1 MELAGV
7 RDMPWGMVHGGQ
19 GLIIEVCHDPM
30 PSLGIN
36 ILIYRQ
42 WGTAEEKEEAY
53 ESCTS
58 LQNAGHHDRPFI
70 QKQLTTSPTGQLLLG
85 VSSKR

>member
-1 MELAGV
+1 
-7 RDMPWGMVHGGQ
+7 
-19 GLIIEVCHDPM
+19 M

-42 WGTAEEKEEAY
+42 WSTAEEKEEAD
-53 ESCTS
+53 ESCTI

-70 QKQLTTSPTGQLLLG
+70 QKQPATIPTGQLLVG
-85 VSSKR
+85 VSSRR

>member
-1 MELAGV
+1 
-7 RDMPWGMVHGGQ
+7 
-19 GLIIEVCHDPM
+19 M

-42 WGTAEEKEEAY
+42 WSTAEEKEEAD

-58 LQNAGHHDRPFI
+58 KYRHHEISPLNAGHHDRPFI
-70 QKQLTTSPTGQLLLG
+70 QKQPATIPTGQLLVG
-85 VSSKR
+85 VSSRR